1 MTSEHSVS
9 INNWFKS
16 TLIAKRF
23 SMFSTMQQFF
33 EVWRFYFRVCS
44 KVDVNV
50 EGDVNLALGEIS
62 DEPSLSKVSTEVSFN
77 DDVMKK
83 ILM

>member
-1 MTSEHSVS
+1 
-9 INNWFKS
+9 
-16 TLIAKRF
+16 
-23 SMFSTMQQFF
+23 MFSTLQRFF
-33 EVWRFYFRVCS
+33 EVCWFYFSVCS

-62 DEPSLSKVSTEVSFN
+62 EEPSLSKISTEVSFN

-83 ILM
+83 ILI